1 MVSSILPGTAGANAL
16 GVDTRYTRQSPQ
28 SAAPKR
34 EDVLGDRVELTAT
47 SLSAARESV
56 RSGLSQL
63 HQALVAGQDAQSML
77 LQIQDIARSGAGQA
91 QLDALL
97 AGYSKRIESAA
108 AGGAAIVT
116 GGDVTVQAEPGSSP
130 VTIPGVDLRLK
141 DEPNEGDVLQVPA
154 DAKADSAAL
163 QAQVQKSLEALQSEM
178 ERLIE
183 QARSLEAHQGF
194 LGAAEGAA
202 STSVRHDLDADGA
215 RLMALQVRQGLSSV
229 RTDAIANADPQA
241 VLALFREA

>member
-1 MVSSILPGTAGANAL
+1 MVSSILPGTTGASAL

-34 EDVLGDRVELTAT
+34 DDVLGDRVELSAS
-47 SLSAARESV
+47 SLGAARESV

-77 LQIQDIARSGAGQA
+77 LQIQDIARNGGGQA

-97 AGYSKRIESAA
+97 AGYSKRIEGAA
-108 AGGAAIVT
+108 EGGAAIVT

-141 DEPNEGDVLQVPA
+141 DEPNESDVLQVPA
-154 DAKADSAAL
+154 DAKADSADL

-194 LGAAEGAA
+194 LGAAEGAT

-215 RLMALQVRQGLSSV
+215 RLMALQVRQGLSSA